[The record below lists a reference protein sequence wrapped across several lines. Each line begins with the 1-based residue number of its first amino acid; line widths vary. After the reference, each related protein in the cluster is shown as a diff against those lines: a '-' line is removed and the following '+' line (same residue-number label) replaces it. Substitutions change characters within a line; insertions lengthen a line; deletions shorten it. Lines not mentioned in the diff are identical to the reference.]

1 MSILIQAVTDTT
13 PLERF
18 LARPN
23 ALPRSLRGILS
34 MPTTGSRDAS
44 YTQQTATP
52 AVELGVTVATVDSS
66 GTGAVSSRRRQGN
79 GLGID
84 IAAVMT
90 SSAATGILGF
100 VFWTVAA
107 RGYDTAEVGR
117 ASAIISSASLI
128 AILANFS
135 LGSLYERFLPLA
147 GARAQRLVREGTALV
162 ACAALL
168 FGATFVA
175 IGPRAQLFPNWLEML
190 LFPCFVAVLAI
201 YALQDQIL
209 IGLSRARTIATKNI
223 GQSTAKLI
231 VVAALIPVASGAAIV
246 WSWLLPAAA
255 ITAIIAVVVIRRETH
270 GRAGA
275 STLPDRRELFQFFVS
290 SYAINAINVIV
301 PLLVPLIVVA
311 QLGTEMNA
319 YFSMCWLVVNTLGAL
334 IVATA
339 APFIATASTPG
350 ADVRSCTVR
359 FVLLCGG
366 AAIAGCM
373 TLIVAAPLIL
383 GILGSHYA
391 EHGTTLIRIMAMVL
405 PAVALTTIYTAL
417 ARLQRRLRLAVVTQL
432 LLGVVVVVGV
442 IVTTPHWGINAVG
455 YTYLA
460 AELLCSLVLLVPT
473 IVLLRK
479 VAATPSGQTLDR
491 PVRVAPRPDLSQV
504 SDIEYSSVIERF
516 EQIAGMRPTHVA
528 LRTEEGTVSY
538 GALRAAAAGWTAV
551 LRQRGE
557 PEAPLALVGDLNPH
571 TAAVVLGSF
580 AAGCPLVPLDPGLPH
595 DRMMHIFAA
604 LAEQGYHLD
613 TVVTDDATSALA
625 TELGEDRSVWPAD
638 RPLLMPSESAVGP
651 QLGVQSVTSIQFT
664 SGSSGEPKA
673 VLHTNGTWLSDWM
686 LHRDRFGIVEDSRVA
701 LCMPVSFAAGLNVL
715 VGSLMSGAEI
725 IAIDP
730 RKCTPDAAIDRLADA
745 DIVMCTP
752 SFLQSL
758 TEAAG
763 GRTLDRI
770 QRIVTTG
777 EPVYSNVIRRARD
790 LAPNAVLTN
799 WAGSSETLGIAHF
812 DIWPT
817 DDIPAGVIPAG
828 VAAPHKKLGID
839 DQSRLTVTSPY
850 LAAGYLKPDRA
861 TTTFIDNADGSR
873 TFVTND
879 RARITDDGVLV
890 VLGRMDAAVKIRGYL
905 VEPAEVEAALLDC
918 PGIREALV
926 VADQLAEA
934 PVLTAYVAPAPGTR
948 SPAVADVRAQL
959 HTRLP
964 AWMVP
969 THVVM
974 LQSLPRNERGKVDR
988 QALPAPVR
996 GPIEPAAPG
1005 LESEVAAAWAEVL
1018 RLDVVGRNENFYA
1031 LGGDSLN
1038 VQQMISAIGDHHGV
1052 RLASSDLASA
1062 PTVAQFAEVVGAR
1075 RTGLSTARGDLI
1087 SPTTVLLRPPTEAT
1101 RDTLFCFA
1109 GAGASALS
1117 FVPLADRVDR
1127 DTAVVAFQAQGLEN
1141 RAFPDWTVGRAA
1153 RRHLE
1158 DLLSLQPQGPYSLVG
1173 HSLGA
1178 FIAIDVANRLLALG
1192 HRVEVVTLL
1201 DPFLP
1206 PRTVRAARRTLA
1218 DVGSTLLEQ
1227 SPADPTVLWRQR
1239 LWLPLAGITDGT
1251 PEQKVEALREV
1262 GVRVGR
1268 LHRPRPYDGRTLLV
1282 LSSFNRDDDRVWPQV
1297 LTGDLTVERINC
1309 DHDSVV
1315 REPHAGRVAELI
1327 TAARAQR

>member
-1 MSILIQAVTDTT
+1 
-13 PLERF
+13 
-18 LARPN
+18 
-23 ALPRSLRGILS
+23 
-34 MPTTGSRDAS
+34 MPTTGSTDTPS
-44 YTQQTATP
+44 TPQTASP
-52 AVELGVTVATVDSS
+52 AEQLGAAAGSS
-66 GTGAVSSRRRQGN
+66 GTAVTGTAWPAAQLPDADPAPQRRPQAG
-79 GLGID
+79 GLSID

-117 ASAIISSASLI
+117 ASAIISSATLI

-147 GARAQRLVREGTALV
+147 GARTQRLVRTGTALV
-162 ACAALL
+162 ILAAIL
-168 FGATFVA
+168 FGAVFALV
-175 IGPRAQLFPNWLEML
+175 GPRALFPHLVEAM
-190 LFPCFVAVLAI
+190 LFPAFVAVLAI
-201 YALQDQIL
+201 YTLQDQIL
-209 IGLSRARTIATKNI
+209 IGLGRARTIAVKNI
-223 GQSTAKLI
+223 SQSTAKLI
-231 VVAALIPVASGAAIV
+231 AVAALIPVATGAAIV
-246 WSWLLPAAA
+246 WSWVLPAAV
-255 ITAIIAVVVIRRETH
+255 ITAIIAGFVIRRETS
-270 GRAGA
+270 GRTGA
-275 STLPDRRELFQFFVS
+275 HTLPPQRELFQFFAS

-311 QLGTEMNA
+311 RLGTEMNA

-366 AAIAGCM
+366 ASLAGCV
-373 TLIVAAPLIL
+373 TLVVAAPFIL
-383 GILGSHYA
+383 GILGPQYA
-391 EHGTTLIRIMAMVL
+391 ENGTTLIRIMALVL

-417 ARLQRRLRLAVVTQL
+417 ARLQRRLRLAVTSQI
-432 LLGVVVVVGV
+432 LLGFLVVGGV
-442 IVTTPHWGINAVG
+442 IVTIPHWGINAVG

-460 AELLCSLVLLVPT
+460 AELLITLIVLVPT

-479 VAATPSGQTLDR
+479 VAATPSGQTLDS
-491 PVRVAPRPDLSQV
+491 PVVRAARPDLSRVDNIEHNSV
-504 SDIEYSSVIERF
+504 SQRF
-516 EQIAGMRPTHVA
+516 DEICALKTAHVA
-528 LRTEEGTVSY
+528 LRTDDAVVTY
-538 GALRAAAAGWTAV
+538 GALRQAAAGWTTA
-551 LRQRGE
+551 LRDRDE
-557 PEAPLALVGDLNPH
+557 PAAALALVGDLDPH
-571 TAAVVLGSF
+571 TAAVILGSF
-580 AAGCPLVPLDPGLPH
+580 AAGSPLVPLDPALPH
-595 DRMMHIFAA
+595 DRMMHVFAA
-604 LAEQGYHLD
+604 LREQGYRLD
-613 TVVTDDATSALA
+613 TVVVGDASSSLA
-625 TELGEDRSVWPAD
+625 AELGEHHSVWPAD
-638 RPLLMPSESAVGP
+638 RPLRTPTGSTVP
-651 QLGVQSVTSIQFT
+651 TPLGVQSVTSIQFT

-673 VLHTNGTWLSDWM
+673 LLHTNGTWLSDWV
-686 LHRDRFGIVEDSRVA
+686 LHRDRFGIVENSRVA

-715 VGSLMSGAEI
+715 VGSLLSGAEI
-725 IAIDP
+725 ITIDP
-730 RKCTPDAAIDRLADA
+730 RNCTPDAAIRRLADA

-758 TEAAG
+758 CEAAG
-763 GRTLDRI
+763 ARTLDRI

-777 EPVYSNVIRRARD
+777 EPVYSNVFRSARTM
-790 LAPNAVLTN
+790 APNAVLTN
-799 WAGSSETLGIAHF
+799 WAGSSETLGIAHY

-817 DDIPAGVIPAG
+817 DEIPSGVIPAG
-828 VAAPHKKLGID
+828 IAAPHKRLAID
-839 DQSRLTVTSPY
+839 DQGRLTVTSPY
-850 LAAGYLKPDRA
+850 LAAGYLKPQSA
-861 TTTFIDNADGSR
+861 TTAFIENPDGSR

-879 RARITDDGVLV
+879 RARITDDGELV

-926 VADQLAEA
+926 VAGSAEA
-934 PVLTAYVAPAPGTR
+934 PVLTAYVAPAPGIR

-974 LQSLPRNERGKVDR
+974 LESLPRNERGKVDR
-988 QALPAPVR
+988 GALPAPVR
-996 GPIEPAAPG
+996 GPIDPPHAG
-1005 LESEVAAAWAEVL
+1005 LEAGVAAAWAQVL
-1018 RLDVVGRNENFYA
+1018 RLDAVGRNENFYA

-1038 VQQMISAIGDHHGV
+1038 VQQMIRVIGDELGV
-1052 RLASSDLASA
+1052 QPAPSDLAGA
-1062 PTVAQFAEVVGAR
+1062 PTVAQFAEIIAAR
-1075 RTGLSTARGDLI
+1075 RAGSSTAPTGRI
-1087 SPTTVLLRPPTEAT
+1087 TPTTVLLRPPSQAT
-1101 RDTLFCFA
+1101 RDTVFCFA

-1117 FVPLADRVDR
+1117 FVPLADRLDP

-1141 RAFPDWTVGRAA
+1141 RAFPDWTIGRAA

-1158 DLLSLQPQGPYSLVG
+1158 DLLSLQPQGPYTLVG

-1178 FIAIDVANRLLALG
+1178 FIAIDVANRLQALG
-1192 HRVEVVTLL
+1192 HHVELVTML

-1206 PRTVRAARRTLA
+1206 PRTVRAARRTLPGVA
-1218 DVGSTLLEQ
+1218 STLLEE
-1227 SPADPTVLWRQR
+1227 SPADPFVLWRHR

-1251 PEQKVEALREV
+1251 PQQKVEALREV

-1268 LHRPRPYDGRTLLV
+1268 LHRPQCYDGRTLLV
-1282 LSSFNRDDDRVWPQV
+1282 LSSFNLDDERVWPQV
-1297 LTGDLTVERINC
+1297 LTGELTTQRVNC

-1315 REPHAGRVAELI
+1315 REPHVARIVDMI
-1327 TAARAQR
+1327 TAARSQR